1 MTERIV
7 NHGSIV
13 CAASRS
19 SGKSIVSI
27 GIAAAAQRAG
37 MPIRCFKKGPDFID
51 PLWLAEASDRR
62 CFNLDPILQSPSE
75 VAQTYLRWR
84 SASGFNLVEGSM
96 GLHDGLAD
104 DFSDSNAALSK
115 HIGLPVL
122 LVVDASGMNRTIAAV
137 VNGLKEF
144 DPDVRMRGVVLNR
157 VRSSRH
163 EQKLCS
169 AIHTHSDLHVLGVVP
184 ESSELQIDER
194 ELGLVPAP
202 GTDAAGQ
209 IVDRIANVITNSCD
223 LGEIFGDASSV
234 RPDNR
239 QSDPVQTSV
248 GTAKRWRVAVAMD
261 AAFQFYYQDDLAELE
276 SRGVEVVKVSPLDDP
291 FPENVD
297 GLLLGGGFPERF
309 ASSLSENT
317 AFLSGLR
324 EAARSGLAIRAECAG
339 LMMLCRS
346 IQVGNNAYNMAGV
359 IDGDIHMKS
368 RPVGRGYM
376 CVQPTADLIL
386 DPAPNDSNAGVSVED
401 LNAHEFHH
409 SALTLDPAHSHDFA
423 YRVRRGHGIDG
434 DVDGVRVH
442 NVIASYAHFRHCEK
456 TPWVDSFVNQLKQ
469 TKNSTRGAND
479 QSRYQHV

>member
-248 GTAKRWRVAVAMD
+248 GTAKRWRVAVAM
-261 AAFQFYYQDDLAELE
+261 
-276 SRGVEVVKVSPLDDP
+276 
-291 FPENVD
+291 
-297 GLLLGGGFPERF
+297 LLLGGGFPERF